1 MSIMKRE
8 VHDNIIQEKITGLQ
22 EIPDYI
28 SFTPGKSWDQLEK
41 QLQPKQKK
49 KTILYLAAAVL
60 IATLLISSV
69 KYYTVSSTYNKKE
82 VVLQKSFLKN
92 VNPKNAYLESVA
104 LKKRE
109 IKSSIIIKEKR
120 NVLVENIVP
129 SENKK
134 MNDSILAFEK
144 SQKENS
150 IIINSVIETNPNIF
164 EEPIVI
170 KNITEKKKF
179 RIIHLNELNT
189 PQPPVLT
196 LNKNISLEEI
206 IYKTGNSNS
215 DIEIKS
221 NKPIFQLQRNKS
233 NTSVGINENQ

>member
-69 KYYTVSSTYNKKE
+69 KYYTVSSTYNNKE
-82 VVLQKSFLKN
+82 VVLQKSFFKN

-120 NVLVENIVP
+120 NVLVENIVS

-134 MNDSILAFEK
+134 MNDSVFAFEK

-150 IIINSVIETNPNIF
+150 IIINSVIETTPNIF

-206 IYKTGNSNS
+206 IYKTGNSNQ
-215 DIEIKS
+215 DLEIKS

-233 NTSVGINENQ
+233 NTSVGIN

>member
-1 MSIMKRE
+1 MKRE

-49 KTILYLAAAVL
+49 KTIMYLAAAVL
-60 IATLLISSV
+60 ITTLLISSV
-69 KYYTVSSTYNKKE
+69 KYYTVSSTYNNKE
-82 VVLQKSFLKN
+82 VVLQKSFFKN
-92 VNPKNAYLESVA
+92 VNPKNAYLESLA

-109 IKSSIIIKEKR
+109 IKPSIIIKKKR
-120 NVLVENIVP
+120 NVLVENIVS

-150 IIINSVIETNPNIF
+150 IIINSLVETTPNIL

-179 RIIHLNELNT
+179 RIIHLNELNI
-189 PQPPVLT
+189 PQPPILT

>member
-69 KYYTVSSTYNKKE
+69 KYYTVSSTYNNKE
-82 VVLQKSFLKN
+82 VVLQKSFFKN

-120 NVLVENIVP
+120 NVLVENIVS

-134 MNDSILAFEK
+134 MNDSVFVFEK

-150 IIINSVIETNPNIF
+150 IIINSVVEKTPNIL
-164 EEPIVI
+164 EEPILI

>member
-1 MSIMKRE
+1 MKRE

-69 KYYTVSSTYNKKE
+69 KYYTVSSTYNNKE
-82 VVLQKSFLKN
+82 VVLQKSFFKN

-120 NVLVENIVP
+120 NVLVENIVS

-134 MNDSILAFEK
+134 MNDSVFAFEK

-150 IIINSVIETNPNIF
+150 IIINSVIETTPNIF

-179 RIIHLNELNT
+179 RIINLNELNT

-206 IYKTGNSNS
+206 IYKTGNSNQ
-215 DIEIKS
+215 DLEIKS

-233 NTSVGINENQ
+233 YTSVGINENQ

>member
-1 MSIMKRE
+1 MKRE

-69 KYYTVSSTYNKKE
+69 KYYTVSSTYNNKE
-82 VVLQKSFLKN
+82 VVLQKSFFKN

-120 NVLVENIVP
+120 NVLVENIVS

-134 MNDSILAFEK
+134 MNDSVFVFEK

-150 IIINSVIETNPNIF
+150 IIINSVVEKTPNIL
-164 EEPIVI
+164 EEPILI

>member
-41 QLQPKQKK
+41 KLQLKQKK

-69 KYYTVSSTYNKKE
+69 KYYTVSSTYNNKE
-82 VVLQKSFLKN
+82 VLLQKSFFKN

-109 IKSSIIIKEKR
+109 IKSSIIIKKKR
-120 NVLVENIVP
+120 NVLVENIVS

-150 IIINSVIETNPNIF
+150 IIINSLVETTPNIL

-179 RIIHLNELNT
+179 RIVHLNELNT

-206 IYKTGNSNS
+206 IYKTGNSNP
-215 DIEIKS
+215 DIEIKT

-233 NTSVGINENQ
+233 NTSVGINEHQ

>member
-1 MSIMKRE
+1 MKRE

-41 QLQPKQKK
+41 QLLPKQKK

-69 KYYTVSSTYNKKE
+69 KYYTVSSTYNNKE
-82 VVLQKSFLKN
+82 VVLQKSFFKN

-120 NVLVENIVP
+120 NVLVENIVS

-134 MNDSILAFEK
+134 MNDSVFAFEK

-150 IIINSVIETNPNIF
+150 IIINSVIKTTPNIF

-206 IYKTGNSNS
+206 NYKTGNSNS

-233 NTSVGINENQ
+233 YTSVGINEN

>member
-1 MSIMKRE
+1 MSIMKRA

-28 SFTPGKSWDQLEK
+28 SFTPSKSWDQLEE

-49 KTILYLAAAVL
+49 KTLLFLAAAIL
-60 IATLLISSV
+60 MATIIISGL
-69 KYYTVSSTYNKKE
+69 KYYLGASTNMNKE
-82 VVLQKSFLKN
+82 VVLQNDFSKKGY
-92 VNPKNAYLESVA
+92 PKNAYLKHDT
-104 LKKRE
+104 LQKPE
-109 IKSSIIIKEKR
+109 IKSIIIIKDKK
-120 NVLVENIVP
+120 NVLVENIVS

-134 MNDSILAFEK
+134 MIDSVFAFEK

-150 IIINSVIETNPNIF
+150 ITINGVVQTTPNMF
-164 EEPIVI
+164 EEVIVI
-170 KNITEKKKF
+170 KNLTEKKKF

-206 IYKTGNSNS
+206 IYKTGNSNL
-215 DIEIKS
+215 DLEIKS
-221 NKPIFQLQRNKS
+221 NKPLFQLQRNKNNS
-233 NTSVGINENQ
+233 SVGMNENQ

>member
-41 QLQPKQKK
+41 QLLPKQKK

-69 KYYTVSSTYNKKE
+69 KYYTVSSTYNNKE
-82 VVLQKSFLKN
+82 VVLQKSFFKN

-120 NVLVENIVP
+120 NVLVENIVS

-134 MNDSILAFEK
+134 MNDSVFAFEK

-150 IIINSVIETNPNIF
+150 IIINSVIKTTPNIF

-206 IYKTGNSNS
+206 NYKTGNSNS

-233 NTSVGINENQ
+233 YTSVGINEN